1 MATVTAPPQAVA
13 GPEVFVRKSSGLVR
27 VMSPS
32 SAFVYNVLTMGLIFP
47 WTYLW
52 APGALPG
59 GQLVWGILLAML
71 LEIPIALA
79 YVWLSTA
86 FPRTGGDYVF
96 QSRVFGGGLAFTLV
110 FSGFVIWI
118 LQWVA
123 LSGWLLSALGFAP
136 LFLGLGAATGSAGLV
151 DLSTWF
157 TTPAGIVVTSVVNAL
172 VALLILI
179 SGFRNYVR
187 LQRIM
192 WVAILVSF
200 ATMLLVLM
208 TTAASDVPGRLDAF
222 SAAIGG
228 SASFTA
234 DATAAATAAGVE
246 LNPAFSLLA
255 TLLVA
260 PIAWTS
266 LQWATYSSQQNGEI
280 KSAGSFRDQLY
291 IIVGSLV
298 LTGLLLALLAFVLER
313 TIGTE
318 FLYVAGSGYWS
329 GVGEASLAGSYLW
342 PNIIATALAN
352 NPLITIL
359 IAAGFILNA
368 HQIVHNCYIGMTRV
382 MVAMSFD
389 RLLPDVISRVN
400 ERLHTPVN
408 AHVVYFVAS
417 LPVIWLYNNFAY
429 GEGDETVSW
438 ASLTLGVTFA
448 CGYVFVAT
456 ALAGAL
462 LPFRAKAAYDASP
475 GAAYTIGGYPLV
487 TVIGLLGAA
496 FGVVFLYLFLTNE
509 QLGLTSQL
517 AYTVVGGV
525 LLFSAAWY
533 LIAKQLRRSSGINV
547 DYAFKEI
554 PPE

>member
-1 MATVTAPPQAVA
+1 
-13 GPEVFVRKSSGLVR
+13 
-27 VMSPS
+27 MSPT
-32 SAFVYNVLTMGLIFP
+32 SAFIYNVLTMGLIFP

-71 LEIPIALA
+71 LEIPIALC

-118 LQWVA
+118 LHWVA
-123 LSGWLLSALGFAP
+123 LSGWLLSTLGFAP
-136 LFLGLGAATGSAGLV
+136 LFLGLAASTGNASLV
-151 DLSTWF
+151 DISTWF
-157 TTPAGIVVTSVVNAL
+157 TTPVGILVTSIGNAL
-172 VALLILI
+172 VALLILV
-179 SGFRNYVR
+179 SGFHNYVR
-187 LQRIM
+187 LQRVM
-192 WVAILVSF
+192 WVAILVAF
-200 ATMLLVLM
+200 ATMLLVLIL
-208 TTAASDVPGRLDAF
+208 TPSAEVPARLDAF

-228 SASFTA
+228 SATFSE
-234 DATAAATAAGVE
+234 DATAAAVAAE
-246 LNPAFSLLA
+246 IDLNPAFSLLA

-280 KSAGSFRDQLY
+280 KSAGSFRDQAF
-291 IIVGSLV
+291 IIVGSLI
-298 LTGLLLALLAFVLER
+298 LTGLLLALLAFVLEN

-318 FLYVAGSGYWS
+318 FLYVAGAGYWS
-329 GVGEASLAGSYLW
+329 GVSEATLAGSYLW

-352 NPLITIL
+352 NVVVTLL
-359 IAAGFILNA
+359 IAAGFILNG

-382 MVAMSFD
+382 MLAMSFD
-389 RLLPDVISRVN
+389 RLLPEWISRVN
-400 ERLHTPVN
+400 ARLHTPVN
-408 AHVVYFVAS
+408 AHVAYFVAS
-417 LPVIWLYNNFAY
+417 IPVIWLYNNFTY
-429 GEGDETVSW
+429 GEGDAAVSW

-462 LPFRAKAAYDASP
+462 LPYRAKAAYEASP
-475 GAAYTIGGYPLV
+475 GSRYTLGGYPLV
-487 TVIGLLGAA
+487 TLIGLLGAA
-496 FGVVFLYLFLTNE
+496 FGVVFLFLFLTND

-525 LLFSAAWY
+525 LLFAAAWY

>member
-1 MATVTAPPQAVA
+1 MATATTIPGAAA
-13 GPEVFVRKSSGLVR
+13 PEVFVRKSSGLVR

-59 GQLVWGILLAML
+59 GRLVEGILLAMI
-71 LEIPIALA
+71 LEIPIALS

-96 QSRVFGGGLAFTLV
+96 QSRVLGGGLAFTVV

-123 LSGWLLSALGFAP
+123 LSGWLLATLGFAP
-136 LFLGLGAATGSAGLV
+136 LFLGLGASFNSAGLV
-151 DLSTWF
+151 DLAAWF
-157 TTPAGIVVTSVVNAL
+157 TTPTGIIVTSVANAGIAL
-172 VALLILI
+172 VILA

-187 LQRIM
+187 VQRVM

-200 ATMLLVLM
+200 ATMLIVLA
-208 TTAASDVPGRLDAF
+208 TTTPGAVPGRLDAF

-228 SASFTA
+228 SSTFTA
-234 DATAAATAAGVE
+234 DAITAAQAAGVN
-246 LNPAFSLLA
+246 LNPDFSLLA
-255 TLLVA
+255 TLLIA

-280 KSAGSFRDQLY
+280 KSASSFRNQAF
-291 IIVGSLV
+291 IIVGALV

-313 TIGTE
+313 AVGSE

-329 GVGEASLAGSYLW
+329 LVSEATLAGSYLW
-342 PNIIATALAN
+342 PNILATAIAASPIVTL
-352 NPLITIL
+352 L
-359 IAAGFILNA
+359 IAAGFILNG

-382 MVAMSFD
+382 MVAMSLD
-389 RLLPDVISRVN
+389 RLLPEWVSQVS
-400 ERLHTPVN
+400 ERFRTPVN
-408 AHVVYFVAS
+408 AHVAYFLAS
-417 LPVIWLYNNFAY
+417 IPVIWLYNTFSY
-429 GEGDETVSW
+429 GESTW
-438 ASLTLGVTFA
+438 TSLTLGVTFA

-456 ALAGAL
+456 ALAGAM

-475 GAAYTIGGYPLV
+475 GAKYMVGGLPVVTIV
-487 TVIGLLGAA
+487 GLLGTAT
-496 FGVVFLYLFLTNE
+496 GVVFLYLFITNA

-533 LIAKQLRRSSGINV
+533 LIAKQLRRSRGIDV
-547 DYAFKEI
+547 SFAFKEI